1 MTTLVIDIG
10 GTKISAA
17 RWSDGQLTH
26 REVCA
31 TPTSA
36 PEFEDC
42 LGSFIF
48 STRDVDGVA
57 VCATGFTDGAV
68 IYAVNRTMISFWNG
82 YPLRATLERLTS
94 LPVVLVNDAQA
105 AAWGEYR
112 AQSSHADLM
121 FVTLST
127 GVGAGLVLDG
137 QLRHGPRG
145 LAGHVGHT
153 RSHVDALDGYQLCS
167 CGQWGCLETVASGAA
182 LARQA
187 SKQLG
192 RAVDAADVHALA
204 SAGDV
209 PMLGLLQNAASAV
222 ATNLLQIST
231 TLDIRRIV
239 LGGSVGLAPLTMQLI
254 DQAMQQAVP
263 DLFKLDNQP
272 ARLGPDAGLIGVG
285 YLFADRRAIP
295 SQ

>member
-26 REVCA
+26 REVYP
-31 TPTSA
+31 TPTS
-36 PEFEDC
+36 PTDFEDC
-42 LGSFIF
+42 LALLIRNTSGINA
-48 STRDVDGVA
+48 VA

-68 IYAVNRTMISFWNG
+68 MYAVNRTMISFWNG
-82 YPLRATLERLTS
+82 YPLRATLEKLTT
-94 LPVVLVNDAQA
+94 LPVIIVNDAQA

-112 AQSSHADLM
+112 VQSSDADLM

-127 GVGAGLVLDG
+127 GVGAGLILDG

-153 RSHVDALDGYQLCS
+153 RSQVDALDGCQLCS

-204 SAGDV
+204 SAGDL
-209 PMLGLLQNAASAV
+209 PMLALLQNAALAV

-231 TLDIRRIV
+231 TLDIRRI
-239 LGGSVGLAPLTMQLI
+239 LIGGSVGLAPLTIQLI
-254 DQAMQQAVP
+254 KQAMQQAVP
-263 DLFKLDNQP
+263 DLFKLNIQP

>member
-26 REVCA
+26 REVYP
-31 TPTSA
+31 TPTS
-36 PEFEDC
+36 PTDFEDC
-42 LGSFIF
+42 LALLIRNTSGINA
-48 STRDVDGVA
+48 VA

-68 IYAVNRTMISFWNG
+68 MYAVNRTMISFWNG
-82 YPLRATLERLTS
+82 YPLRATLEKLTT
-94 LPVVLVNDAQA
+94 LPVIIVNDAQA

-112 AQSSHADLM
+112 VQSSDADLM

-127 GVGAGLVLDG
+127 GVGAGLILEG

-153 RSHVDALDGYQLCS
+153 RSQVDALDGCQLCS

-204 SAGDV
+204 SAGDL
-209 PMLGLLQNAASAV
+209 PMLALLQNAALAV

-231 TLDIRRIV
+231 TLDIRRI
-239 LGGSVGLAPLTMQLI
+239 LIGGSVGLAPLTIQLI
-254 DQAMQQAVP
+254 KQAMQQAVP
-263 DLFKLDNQP
+263 DLFKLNIQP

>member
-26 REVCA
+26 REVYP
-31 TPTSA
+31 TPTS
-36 PEFEDC
+36 PTDFEDC
-42 LGSFIF
+42 LALLIRNTSGINA
-48 STRDVDGVA
+48 VA

-68 IYAVNRTMISFWNG
+68 MHAVNRTMISFWNG
-82 YPLRATLERLTS
+82 YPLRATLEKLTT
-94 LPVVLVNDAQA
+94 LPVIIVNDAQA

-112 AQSSHADLM
+112 VQSSDADLM

-127 GVGAGLVLDG
+127 GVGAGLILDG

-153 RSHVDALDGYQLCS
+153 RSQVDALDGCQLCS

-204 SAGDV
+204 SAGDL
-209 PMLGLLQNAASAV
+209 PMLALLQNAALAV

-231 TLDIRRIV
+231 TLDIRRI
-239 LGGSVGLAPLTMQLI
+239 LIGGSVGLAPLTIQLI
-254 DQAMQQAVP
+254 KQAMQQAVP
-263 DLFKLDNQP
+263 DLFKLNIQP